1 MSTLER
7 AIEIA
12 IEIATEAH
20 RGQRDKAG
28 NDYIGHPMRV
38 MAAGTTPEEKIVG
51 VPHDVVEDSDW
62 TLEELAAEGF
72 APEIIEA
79 LRCLTHAEE
88 EPYDRYIARIKG
100 NPLAVAV
107 KLNDLTDN
115 MDIRRLPY
123 LSDKDVK
130 RLKRYLRA
138 YKRLTGEPTYS
149 VYACRQEYPNA
160 YQPWTEAEDLELTRR
175 WCEGRRR
182 RSCPPISSAS
192 PVPSVRA
199 SRSSIWSGS
208 TENGAS
214 DPDRTPQP
222 RVPSAKCGETIN

>member
-7 AIEIA
+7 A

-28 NDYIGHPMRV
+28 NDYIGHPLRV
-38 MAAGTTPEEKIVG
+38 MAAGKTPEEKIVG
-51 VPHDVVEDSDW
+51 VLHDVVEDSDW

-88 EPYDRYIARIKG
+88 EPYDRYITRIKG

-130 RLKRYLRA
+130 RLKSLQAADRRTDLLGLRLPPGVSE
-138 YKRLTGEPTYS
+138 RLPALDRGGGS
-149 VYACRQEYPNA
+149 GVDA
-160 YQPWTEAEDLELTRR
+160 
-175 WCEGRRR
+175 
-182 RSCPPISSAS
+182 
-192 PVPSVRA
+192 PVV
-199 SRSSIWSGS
+199 
-208 TENGAS
+208 
-214 DPDRTPQP
+214 
-222 RVPSAKCGETIN
+222 